1 MQWLRE
7 YQRKTPLDPQDAISL
22 RQLRY
27 EGLIAWKVPDILM
40 LLPVLLH
47 LSLLLF
53 FLGLIDLLWSLN
65 HIVAFFVS
73 VVASLVWAFLLATT
87 FLPALQLLSVSDNS
101 LRGLQCPYKSPQSW
115 AFHRIVLRIVWSF
128 SPRPRLGTQPSLWF
142 VRYKRFIEDK
152 NWVDHDMRWHEA
164 RSMAHTKDATDDSRR
179 DVVQGLAW
187 IGRNLGQTADTV
199 YAIYH
204 CIRDLSSTFSRQ
216 VVSQI
221 SEKTKGYLSSEKMV
235 TYLGTTKEEERREI
249 MAALFLEINNRAY
262 PQLDQYQVESVVR
275 ILNTRLQVKEDHDI
289 PISESFPFV
298 NWPMHI
304 RMLPAGQF
312 PGFLVI
318 ALFHPLKPTCHSA
331 DLISQFLLCVKHL
344 VERKQLPPEQED
356 DTWIMIQRILSSPS
370 TRRED
375 HSAHHQHAHLALE
388 IIDAFE
394 NNLPTIRKSDAND
407 QNVLDDARKKVK
419 ECVRRIIRVLSPGE
433 LGDLEPRA
441 RRIVSAIRSRMDS
454 LGGLDSDLQIEDR
467 KRWDRMVK
475 GVSGDEK

>member
-7 YQRKTPLDPQDAISL
+7 YQRNTPLDPQDAISL

-47 LSLLLF
+47 LALLLF

-73 VVASLVWAFLLATT
+73 IVSGLVLAFLLATS
-87 FLPALQLLSVSDNS
+87 FLPALQLFFVSDNA
-101 LRGLQCPYKSPQSW
+101 LRRAQCAYKSPQSW
-115 AFHRIVLRIVWSF
+115 ALHRMVTWIVWYSG
-128 SPRPRLGTQPSLWF
+128 SGTRLVKKPPFWL
-142 VRYKRFIEDK
+142 VRYQRFIKDK

-164 RSMAHTKDATDDSRR
+164 RSRAQTKDATDDSRR
-179 DVVQGLAW
+179 DIVQGLAW
-187 IGRNLGQTADTV
+187 IDRHLGQTVDMI
-199 YAIYH
+199 YAVYH
-204 CIRDLSSTFSRQ
+204 CIRDLSPAFSQQ

-221 SEKTKGYLSSEKMV
+221 SEKTKGYLSSEKMA
-235 TYLGTTKEEERREI
+235 TYLGSTSEEERREI

-275 ILNTRLQVKEDHDI
+275 ILNTRLQVKEDPDV

-304 RMLPAGQF
+304 RTLPAGQF
-312 PGFLVI
+312 PDFPVI
-318 ALFHPLKPTCHSA
+318 ALVHSFTLCRSA

-344 VERKQLPPEQED
+344 VERRQLPLEQED
-356 DTWIMIQRILSSPS
+356 DTWIMIQRILTSPS
-370 TRRED
+370 TR
-375 HSAHHQHAHLALE
+375 HHQHAHLALE
-388 IIDAFE
+388 IIAAFE
-394 NNLPTIRKSDAND
+394 NNLPTIGKADAND
-407 QNVLDDARKKVK
+407 QNDLNEARKKVK
-419 ECVRRIIRVLSPGE
+419 ECVGRIIRVLSQGE

-454 LGGLDSDLQIEDR
+454 VGGISLVLQMEDQ